1 MMNSPFAQLFLA
13 LQVHIKSTVTS
24 ISYVAQDTGQLS
36 AKVRPPVT
44 FPCVLIDFD
53 KFSFSNL
60 GEGVQTA
67 CGEVVLKLGF
77 APLSSTAHNTP
88 DEYKELALGYYDLE
102 WALQKVLHGWSAGG
116 SFGCMIRVSA
126 DTQTRTDGYRVR
138 EIRYSVTFDDY
149 STQPEQLYTPASLQV
164 TLGE

>member
-1 MMNSPFAQLFLA
+1 MNSPFAQLFLA
-13 LQVHIKSTVTS
+13 LQAHIKNNVTS

-36 AKVRPPVT
+36 VKGRPPVT
-44 FPCVLIDFD
+44 FPCLLIDFD
-53 KFSFSNL
+53 KFTFSNL

-77 APLSSTAHNTP
+77 APLSPTAHSTP
-88 DEYKELALGYYDLE
+88 DEFKDLALGYYDLE
-102 WALQKVLHGWSAGG
+102 WALHKALHGWSAND
-116 SFGCMIRVSA
+116 SFGCMIRSSA

-149 STQPEQLYTPASLQV
+149 STRPNQLYAPATLQV
-164 TLGE
+164 TLSE